1 MTIKDRLKE
10 WSLLKTKND
19 YEFFHRITKMMAVEK
34 IEQFG
39 ASFLQDL
46 QTLTDIVKVGKVQD
60 AKIYIDSL
68 EDKERK
74 ILAAD
79 TYFTMLLK

>member
-10 WSLLKTKND
+10 WSLLKTKHD
-19 YEFFHRITKMMAVEK
+19 YEFFRRITKMMAAEK

-46 QTLTDIVKVGKVQD
+46 QTLTDIVKVGKAQD